1 MLEEARPLEARP
13 PEDRRHY
20 NGVVDITT
28 RLTRLATLNAI
39 GEVLNREAD
48 FSSAVR
54 PTLVRL
60 IELVDLTAGW
70 VFQTNVSKGD
80 SHQGSFSLAA
90 YSGLPPALMRD
101 DLEPLCKGG
110 CECQSMLKGGE
121 LECGVN
127 MVTCSRLASAIG
139 DKGGLEIHASVPLLG
154 QSGPVG
160 ILNLTAP
167 GDTRF
172 DAETLS
178 FLNVVGKQI
187 GIAFERSRLQEERTE
202 EARYAAV
209 LEERQRIAQEM
220 HDQVAQLLFAADLS
234 LEVARSQGDDE
245 TRERSLSNASESVK
259 SALLELRALVEVLRP
274 AELSGGLHP
283 ALTRLADRTSGSV
296 GVHLDAEE
304 LDLSPSHSDALY
316 RIAQEALHNALRHAR
331 AQNIWLRL
339 RRTRGRLELRVEDD
353 GRGLPVGL
361 KSVGLGID
369 RMRAH
374 AENIGGSFQ
383 IRTRDAGG
391 ALVLIEVPWPSS

>member
-1 MLEEARPLEARP
+1 MDL
-13 PEDRRHY
+13 
-20 NGVVDITT
+20 TT

-39 GEVLNREAD
+39 GEVLNRETD

-60 IELVDLTAGW
+60 IELVDLSAGW
-70 VFQTNVSKGD
+70 VFQTNVAKGD

-101 DLEPLCKGG
+101 ELEPLCKGG

-121 LECGVN
+121 LERGVN

-172 DAETLS
+172 DDETLS

-234 LEVARSQGDDE
+234 LEVARSRGDDE
-245 TRERSLSNASESVK
+245 TRERSLANASESVK

-361 KSVGLGID
+361 KRVGLGID

-374 AENIGGSFQ
+374 AESIGGSFQ
-383 IRTRDAGG
+383 LETRDAGG